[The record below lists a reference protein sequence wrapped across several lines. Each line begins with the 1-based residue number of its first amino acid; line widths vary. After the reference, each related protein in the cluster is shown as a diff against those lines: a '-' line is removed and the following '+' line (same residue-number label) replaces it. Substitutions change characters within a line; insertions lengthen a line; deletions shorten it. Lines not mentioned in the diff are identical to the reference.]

1 MATLCTSASTY
12 KKEYKEQPLQSLRKD
27 TTKKIMCRKL
37 CKGCFLFLKW
47 NLSISLLFQK
57 FLLKK
62 YNLNEQKQDFLVNT
76 K

>member
-1 MATLCTSASTY
+1 
-12 KKEYKEQPLQSLRKD
+12 
-27 TTKKIMCRKL
+27 MCRKL
-37 CKGCFLFLKW
+37 VKAVLIFLKW

>member
-1 MATLCTSASTY
+1 MY
-12 KKEYKEQPLQSLRKD
+12 
-27 TTKKIMCRKL
+27 RKL

-47 NLSISLLFQK
+47 NLSISLLFKK

-62 YNLNEQKQDFLVNT
+62 YNLNEQKQYFLVNT